1 MGHIG
6 MLDEEHYT
14 SFCCSIFLLSLHK
27 KQRPV
32 LRSGRRQANSDV
44 ADNETRAHDQGHT

>member
-1 MGHIG
+1 MRNTTPH
-6 MLDEEHYT
+6 
-14 SFCCSIFLLSLHK
+14 SVVAVFLLSLHK

-32 LRSGRRQANSDV
+32 LRLGRRQANSDV